1 MNAAMLNTVS
11 NKGSSLFAGNLP
23 IMQKPALKSA
33 QEKAERRQKATGQIE
48 FWENQKE
55 SLKNMEC
62 STIEGIA
69 KKLEKLHSYE
79 SEIAAVKMQYNQ
91 EQMWHVL
98 DEAKEVGEKIA
109 GGAEKLEP
117 KTDEER
123 REEMVE
129 EALGTDEEKGEL
141 IESMENI
148 LREEISQSAEE
159 LSEEAT
165 EIELQERLSQE
176 NPESTDS
183 LSDIVSESALA
194 QEQFLPQPVKY
205 KRIDLLI

>member
-1 MNAAMLNTVS
+1 MNVTLLNTVS

-23 IMQKPALKSA
+23 VMQKPALKSA
-33 QEKAERRQKATGQIE
+33 QEKAERRQKAAGQIE

-55 SLKNMEC
+55 KLKNMEC
-62 STIEGIA
+62 STLEDIA

-91 EQMWHVL
+91 EQMWHIM

-109 GGAEKLEP
+109 EEAEKFEP
-117 KTDEER
+117 KTAEER
-123 REEMVE
+123 REEMAA
-129 EALGTDEEKGEL
+129 EALGTDEEKGALTE
-141 IESMENI
+141 ITENI
-148 LREEISQSAEE
+148 LREELSQSAEE
-159 LSEEAT
+159 LTEEAT
-165 EIELQERLSQE
+165 EIELQEGLSRE
-176 NPESTDS
+176 NPESADS
-183 LSDIVSESALA
+183 LSDIVPESALA